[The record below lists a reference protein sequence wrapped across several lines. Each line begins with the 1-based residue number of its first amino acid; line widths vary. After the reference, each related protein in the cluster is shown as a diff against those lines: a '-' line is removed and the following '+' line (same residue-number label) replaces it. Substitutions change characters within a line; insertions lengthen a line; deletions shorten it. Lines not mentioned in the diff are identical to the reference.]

1 MFTFHKPKVFRSAN
15 GCCICKA
22 KSSSSRFTDSKRY
35 EAYFEKC
42 FSLEEERS
50 GEICNACVLLVK
62 RYIKLPAGSTRHWN
76 HVVDARSG
84 PGIKSLVKSKNKQKL
99 NEPNNTNSNSKS
111 SRDENDTPE
120 KINKKH
126 FYRSKR
132 KPQPAMV
139 RKRNPSIPVSGFLDM
154 SRWKKEKVCCG
165 IIFRGPH
172 GEVAIDPRFMNYCLS
187 CKSIKE
193 PLAPIISSSNDNT
206 TTTSTTTE
214 DSISK
219 NTNSETSDV
228 AVDDME
234 TDTDSSSTISG
245 SGPDNL
251 PMSSSSA
258 AATAL
263 VHHHHNKL
271 VDGAEDDEGFFDKP
285 AVSPSESGTSTPPP
299 SSDPEI
305 APHEYIRDDMVNTT

>member
-84 PGIKSLVKSKNKQKL
+84 PGIKSLVKSKKQK
-99 NEPNNTNSNSKS
+99 EPINNSSSTKF

-126 FYRSKR
+126 FYRSKK
-132 KPQPAMV
+132 KPAVV

-154 SRWKKEKVCCG
+154 SRWTKEKVCCG

-172 GEVAIDPRFMNYCLS
+172 GEVAIDPRFMNPCHS

-193 PLAPIISSSNDNT
+193 PLAPIISSNDKINT
-206 TTTSTTTE
+206 TTTTTTE
-214 DSISK
+214 DSIK
-219 NTNSETSDV
+219 NNNNNSAAETSDV

-234 TDTDSSSTISG
+234 TDDTDSSSTISG
-245 SGPDNL
+245 SGPDL

-263 VHHHHNKL
+263 VHHHNKL
-271 VDGAEDDEGFFDKP
+271 VDGEDDEGFFDKP

-305 APHEYIRDDMVNTT
+305 APHDYIRDDMVNTT